1 MQKLNFQDA
10 KCCSKV
16 VVGGENWDAA
26 NEEAVKAA
34 QQENT
39 FLVHPFDQVILPI
52 IIIIMPI
59 IIIIIVSNTVL
70 VYPFDMTNLQTRRE
84 KIQNLKKTFN
94 VHILLKPSWSTSPFD
109 QETRKE
115 GN

>member
-1 MQKLNFQDA
+1 MQGIHVPKNITFLLGYKLLQKLNFEDA

-34 QQENT
+34 QEKNT
-39 FLVHPFDQVILPI
+39 FLVHPFDQVILPF

-59 IIIIIVSNTVL
+59 IIIIVSNTIL
-70 VYPFDMTNLQTRRE
+70 VYPFNMTNLQTRGE
-84 KIQNLKKTFN
+84 KIQN
-94 VHILLKPSWSTSPFD
+94 
-109 QETRKE
+109 
-115 GN
+115 

>member
-84 KIQNLKKTFN
+84 KIQNLKKNIQCTHSLKTFL
-94 VHILLKPSWSTSPFD
+94 VHQPL
-109 QETRKE
+109 
-115 GN
+115 